1 MRILSFTA
9 MKFVLSILILVPAL
23 ALGQTK
29 TTEALDKKYDGLSLF
44 FYKNTLKMLNQ
55 KDSKELDEMI
65 KDIEKMR
72 FVMVDKKKH
81 AMERTEYA
89 TLKKSYQGEQY
100 EEMMT
105 GRMEGRNFDILVK
118 ERDGKVK
125 GTIILASDSASLYVL
140 DILGRIPLDKA
151 SALFNTID
159 QSTDVSKM
167 IKNFISD
174 DKDKKKRKK
183 DDSEEGVKIEAKD
196 DNR

>member
-1 MRILSFTA
+1 
-9 MKFVLSILILVPAL
+9 MKFLLLILILIPAL

-174 DKDKKKRKK
+174 DKEKKKKRKYDEEGNK
-183 DDSEEGVKIEAKD
+183 IESEEGK
-196 DNR
+196 NNNN

>member
-1 MRILSFTA
+1 
-9 MKFVLSILILVPAL
+9 MKFLLSILILVPAL

-81 AMERTEYA
+81 AMEKAAYA

-118 ERDGKVK
+118 EREGKVK

-183 DDSEEGVKIEAKD
+183 DDSEEGVKIEVKD

>member
-1 MRILSFTA
+1 
-9 MKFVLSILILVPAL
+9 MKFLLLILILIPVL
-23 ALGQTK
+23 AFGQTK

-167 IKNFISD
+167 IKNFIGD
-174 DKDKKKRKK
+174 DKDKKKKRKYDEEGNK
-183 DDSEEGVKIEAKD
+183 IESEEGK
-196 DNR
+196 NNNN

>member
-1 MRILSFTA
+1 
-9 MKFVLSILILVPAL
+9 MKFLLLILILIPVL
-23 ALGQTK
+23 AFGQTK

-81 AMERTEYA
+81 AMDRTEYA

-167 IKNFISD
+167 IKNFIGD
-174 DKDKKKRKK
+174 DKDKKKKRKYDEEGNK
-183 DDSEEGVKIEAKD
+183 IESEEGK
-196 DNR
+196 NNNN

>member
-1 MRILSFTA
+1 
-9 MKFVLSILILVPAL
+9 MKFLLSILILIPAL

-81 AMERTEYA
+81 AMEKTEYA

-167 IKNFISD
+167 IKNFIGD
-174 DKDKKKRKK
+174 DKDKKKKRKYDEEGNK
-183 DDSEEGVKIEAKD
+183 IESEEGK
-196 DNR
+196 NNNN

>member
-1 MRILSFTA
+1 
-9 MKFVLSILILVPAL
+9 MKFLLLILILIPAL

-167 IKNFISD
+167 IKNFIGD
-174 DKDKKKRKK
+174 YKEKKKKRKYDEEGNK
-183 DDSEEGVKIEAKD
+183 IESEEGK
-196 DNR
+196 NNNN

>member
-1 MRILSFTA
+1 
-9 MKFVLSILILVPAL
+9 MKFILSILILIPAL

-167 IKNFISD
+167 IKNFIGD
-174 DKDKKKRKK
+174 DKDKKKKRKYDEEGNK
-183 DDSEEGVKIEAKD
+183 IESEEGK
-196 DNR
+196 NNNN

>member
-1 MRILSFTA
+1 
-9 MKFVLSILILVPAL
+9 MKFLLSILILVPAL

-81 AMERTEYA
+81 AMEKTAYA

-167 IKNFISD
+167 IKNFIGD
-174 DKDKKKRKK
+174 DKDKKKKHLKK
-183 DDSEEGVKIEAKD
+183 KFDKDGVTIEEKE
-196 DNR
+196 DN